1 MGEEREGHLGGH
13 EWKQNVLEPKSQWM
27 EDQEASRPG
36 PWGQPGLFP
45 LWDCLL
51 PQHLLI
57 LWGLLKEPGRL
68 PVSWS

>member
-1 MGEEREGHLGGH
+1 METERLGTEVTMAGG
-13 EWKQNVLEPKSQWM
+13 PGSQ
-27 EDQEASRPG
+27 QAG
-36 PWGQPGLFP
+36 PLGTRGQPGLFP

-57 LWGLLKEPGRL
+57 LWGLLKEPGWL